1 VKPRSAT
8 TARLP
13 DFVEPMKA
21 KLVSSMP
28 SGGDWIYEMQSASL
42 SKVDLTARPYV
53 RALNKRDLL
62 TLVAAVNH
70 EPGKGSWRF
79 ASAV

>member
-1 VKPRSAT
+1 MKPRSAT

-28 SGGDWIYEMQSASL
+28 SGGDWIYEMQSGSL
-42 SKVDLTARPYV
+42 SKVDLTARLTSAPST
-53 RALNKRDLL
+53 RDLL